1 MSQQETEQSNDDDL
15 SLDGAGVIDVSGI
28 EGKVVDSAEAATE
41 PGRNIDHI
49 TAVFNKVRHGDQV
62 KVVFGTS
69 SFKTSISGE
78 VVGIKGPKSSRPPD
92 AGWTKT
98 IEVRGPEGDDEKG
111 RLYRMGAGGNKAD
124 PWLIYSYQY
133 YPELDMLEL
142 EDAELHG
149 WIIDVQR
156 VPEEW

>member
-1 MSQQETEQSNDDDL
+1 MSQPETEQSDNDL
-15 SLDGAGVIDVSGI
+15 SFDEVGVTDVSDI

-41 PGRNIDHI
+41 PGRNVDHI
-49 TAVFNKVRHGDQV
+49 TAVFDKVRHGDRV

-69 SFKTSISGE
+69 SLKTSISGE
-78 VVGIKGPKSSRPPD
+78 VVGIKGPRSSRPPD

-111 RLYRMGAGGNKAD
+111 RLYRMGSGGDKAD

-133 YPELDMLEL
+133 YPELDMLEM
-142 EDAELHG
+142 EDAAWHG
-149 WIIDVQR
+149 WVVDVQR
-156 VPEEW
+156 IPEEWG